1 VQYDA
6 INGTPSCINGWM
18 SNTVARETW
27 GWEGTIYTDCGAL
40 RNVNAHFHKF
50 QSGEHTAAVAIK
62 QGTDLECDSVLK
74 KNLGA
79 ALNHSLLD
87 VEDLRVS
94 ASRYVSRTENISFKR
109 LFKHIQIQNG
119 LVFIAA
125 DSDGKNVLHCFD
137 CGRTFLMFMK
147 LGMFDKVSDQP
158 MANYNDTSIVA
169 GEQHHALALESARQS
184 VVLLQNPGKILPL
197 QLKTVGENGQQQQQ
211 EAGQKVA
218 AAASLFVGGP
228 SSNLTDAFLGEY
240 RPVPCADGSTDCLT
254 TALQAIQARTSG
266 TKTHIF
272 RDLFFKILLASKHD
286 II

>member
-94 ASRYVSRTENISFKR
+94 ASRYVRIEHRK
-109 LFKHIQIQNG
+109 
-119 LVFIAA
+119 
-125 DSDGKNVLHCFD
+125 
-137 CGRTFLMFMK
+137 
-147 LGMFDKVSDQP
+147 
-158 MANYNDTSIVA
+158 Y
-169 GEQHHALALESARQS
+169 
-184 VVLLQNPGKILPL
+184 LLQ
-197 QLKTVGENGQQQQQ
+197 T
-211 EAGQKVA
+211 
-218 AAASLFVGGP
+218 
-228 SSNLTDAFLGEY
+228 
-240 RPVPCADGSTDCLT
+240 
-254 TALQAIQARTSG
+254 AIQ
-266 TKTHIF
+266 THSNSNRACF
-272 RDLFFKILLASKHD
+272 HCCGF
-286 II
+286 